1 MHSERSLNPFYLVSA
16 SQIMVTSEL
25 NCTIQLLQHS
35 GVQARRCYW
44 QYLKLFSFVL
54 DVDEC
59 STNSHSCNVNA
70 VCSNAVASYVCAC
83 VIQGMEGRALVKAV
97 FLLSVNAINILC
109 KQIIPTG
116 VERASITKCAK
127 TYNNSL

>member
-1 MHSERSLNPFYLVSA
+1 
-16 SQIMVTSEL
+16 MVTSEL
-25 NCTIQLLQHS
+25 NYTIQLLQHS

-70 VCSNAVASYVCAC
+70 VCAKL

>member
-1 MHSERSLNPFYLVSA
+1 MSTSVLPTLTV
-16 SQIMVTSEL
+16 VTSMQCVVMPWL
-25 NCTIQLLQHS
+25 RSYAH
-35 GVQARRCYW
+35 A
-44 QYLKLFSFVL
+44 KL
-54 DVDEC
+54 
-59 STNSHSCNVNA
+59 
-70 VCSNAVASYVCAC
+70 